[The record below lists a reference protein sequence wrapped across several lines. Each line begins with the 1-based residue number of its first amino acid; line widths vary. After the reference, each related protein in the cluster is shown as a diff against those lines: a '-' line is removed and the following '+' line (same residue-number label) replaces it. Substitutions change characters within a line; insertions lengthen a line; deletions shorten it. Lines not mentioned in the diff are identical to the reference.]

1 MNTRIDKKYSAI
13 SVPAAALGVGS
24 WLFLGVLRLACA
36 DNLPQQLGL
45 HSGRDI
51 YQAACAACHGANGEG
66 TPETT
71 AGFVRPETFPHFNKC
86 DETTPESTRDWKAV
100 IRDGG
105 PGRGFSQIMPSFG
118 EVLTSQQM
126 DKVVAYLRSLC
137 TERQWPRG
145 ELNVPRALLT
155 EKAFPESETVLTSS
169 INAKGAPGI
178 SNELAYEKILGQ
190 RDQLEVAIPFNWVHK
205 DSGGLYGGI
214 GDIAVGLKHVMF
226 SELNSSDAQPLFKS
240 TGSILSLQGEVV
252 LGTGNAERGLGTG
265 KTSFGLFAAYDRLL
279 PAMAFVQI
287 QAGADLPLHPDDE
300 VPRSAYLRTAFGK
313 SFSSDMQLGRLWTP
327 MIEVVADRDLISGAT
342 THWDVV
348 PEFQV
353 TLNRRQH
360 VRTALGYRLPLN
372 DTAGR
377 PRQIML
383 YFLWDWF
390 DGGLLE
396 GW

>member
-1 MNTRIDKKYSAI
+1 M
-13 SVPAAALGVGS
+13 LGVGS

-36 DNLPQQLGL
+36 DTLPQQLGL

-100 IRDGG
+100 VRDGG

-118 EVLTSQQM
+118 EVLTSQQI
-126 DKVVAYLRSLC
+126 DKVVAYLRGLC
-137 TERQWPRG
+137 TEKPWPRG
-145 ELNVPRALLT
+145 ELNVPRALIT

-169 INAKGAPGI
+169 VNAKGAPGI
-178 SNELAYEKILGQ
+178 SNELAYEKILGK
-190 RDQLEVAIPFNWVHK
+190 RDQLEVAIPFSWIHK
-205 DSGGLYGGI
+205 DTGGLYGGV
-214 GDIAVGLKHVMF
+214 GDIALGLKHVMF
-226 SELNSSDAQPLFKS
+226 SELNSSDTQPLFKS
-240 TGSILSLQGEVV
+240 TGSILSLQAETV
-252 LGTGNAERGLGTG
+252 LGTGNAQRGLGTG
-265 KTSFGLFAAYDRLL
+265 ETSFGVFAAYDKLL

-287 QAGADLPLHPDDE
+287 QTGVDLPLHPSDE
-300 VPRSAYLRTAFGK
+300 VPRSAYMRTAFGK
-313 SFSSDMQLGRLWTP
+313 SFSGDMQLGRLWTP
-327 MIEVVADRDLISGAT
+327 MIELVADRDLISGAT
-342 THWDVV
+342 THWDIV

-353 TLNRRQH
+353 TLSRRQH
-360 VRTALGYRLPLN
+360 IRTALGYRLPLN

-377 PRQIML
+377 PRQIMM

-390 DGGLLE
+390 DGGLWE